1 MTEQEKEII
10 EIIRGC
16 PDIEE
21 ALSAAVEIFTSL
33 AEQPLTS
40 Q

>member
-1 MTEQEKEII
+1 MTEQEIEII

-16 PDIEE
+16 PNIEE
-21 ALSAAVEIFTSL
+21 ALSVAVEIFTSL
-33 AEQPLTS
+33 SEQPLTS

>member
-1 MTEQEKEII
+1 MTEQEIEII
-10 EIIRGC
+10 EIIRGY
-16 PDIEE
+16 PDIDK
-21 ALSAAVEIFTSL
+21 ALSVAVEIFTLL